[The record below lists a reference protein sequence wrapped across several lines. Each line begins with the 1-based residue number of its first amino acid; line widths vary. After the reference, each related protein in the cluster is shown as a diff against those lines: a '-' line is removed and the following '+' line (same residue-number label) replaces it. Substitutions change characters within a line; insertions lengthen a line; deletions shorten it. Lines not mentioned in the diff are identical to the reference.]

1 MLDQDATGYTLTLAD
16 SATERYDLNGRLIAE
31 TDRSGKTTTYGY
43 DANGDL
49 ETTTGPFGH
58 SLSFT
63 QDPNGR
69 LATLTDSHGGVYAY
83 SYDANGNLTQVT
95 YPDAT
100 VRIYHYED
108 MAYPNHLTGITDENG
123 DRFATFT
130 YDADGNA
137 ISTEHGGGQERFA
150 LAYDT
155 DTQTTVT
162 DASGTQAVMTFEEN
176 LGVKNLLT
184 NIITA

>member
-1 MLDQDATGYTLTLAD
+1 M
-16 SATERYDLNGRLIAE
+16 
-31 TDRSGKTTTYGY
+31 
-43 DANGDL
+43 
-49 ETTTGPFGH
+49 
-58 SLSFT
+58 
-63 QDPNGR
+63 
-69 LATLTDSHGGVYAY
+69 
-83 SYDANGNLTQVT
+83 T

-184 NIITA
+184 NINQADGKGLTQVFDANNNLVSQTDEEGRKTISLLVRPPAVVNPLPVRVVALASVIPIPSYC